1 MKRIDK
7 EDVLCLVLRISF
19 ALFGVGV
26 CYLLSIVFPVNF
38 IYCLVGLLI
47 GILIK
52 RMKNAER

>member
-1 MKRIDK
+1 MKHIDK

-38 IYCLVGLLI
+38 IYCLIGLLI
-47 GILIK
+47 GILITK
-52 RMKNAER
+52 IVSD